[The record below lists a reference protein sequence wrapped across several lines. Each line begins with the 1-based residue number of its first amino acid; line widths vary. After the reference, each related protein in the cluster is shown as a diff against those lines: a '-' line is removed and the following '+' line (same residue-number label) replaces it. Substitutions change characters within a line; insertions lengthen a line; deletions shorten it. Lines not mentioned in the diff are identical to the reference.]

1 MRELQECMRGS
12 ETSVSQSGVHR
23 MKEYIIYTTEGTT
36 YAPDETVEI
45 DNCQILGRECGVD
58 SEDAIRNLLH
68 NHAWIVEAG
77 FDTSAF
83 IVKQIVT
90 DELRSDMAQVMSWIS
105 AHITKETDIHDIIKR
120 LERNI
125 L

>member
-1 MRELQECMRGS
+1 MVSIEL
-12 ETSVSQSGVHR
+12 
-23 MKEYIIYTTEGTT
+23 KEYIIYTTEGTT
-36 YAPDETVEI
+36 YAPDETVKI

-83 IVKQIVT
+83 IVKQTVT

-105 AHITKETDIHDIIKR
+105 AHIAEGSDIRDVIKR
-120 LERNI
+120 IERSVF
-125 L
+125 

>member
-1 MRELQECMRGS
+1 MRES
-12 ETSVSQSGVHR
+12 ETSVSQNGDHR

-45 DNCQILGRECGVD
+45 DNCQVLGRECGVD
-58 SEDAIRNLLH
+58 SADAIRNLLH
-68 NHAWIVEAG
+68 NNAWIVEAG

-83 IVKQIVT
+83 IVRQTVT
-90 DELRSDMAQVMSWIS
+90 DEMRSDMAQVMSWIS
-105 AHITKETDIHDIIKR
+105 AHITKESDIHDVIKR
-120 LERNI
+120 LERNF